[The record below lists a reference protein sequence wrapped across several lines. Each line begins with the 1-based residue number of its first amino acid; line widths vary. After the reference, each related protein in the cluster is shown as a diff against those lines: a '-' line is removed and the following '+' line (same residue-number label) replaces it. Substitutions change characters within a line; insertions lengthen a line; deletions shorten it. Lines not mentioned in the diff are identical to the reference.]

1 MVYVINQLPQNIS
14 GTSTSGDQPVY
25 FYKEQL
31 DQTQVQEITL
41 NQKWIFSSIDHAC
54 HYSYSTDH
62 PGNPL
67 PISIIVG
74 GGKATFFYLDAQQG
88 IVSKQANWIEAIPL
102 SNGLQFANIGLIVFI
117 QYGKYFYSC
126 DLSQENVV
134 ISQRTDIYNTVNGTE
149 SGTSCE
155 NCMLG
160 ILFEKYLASMGGTQ
174 RGIRFFYSYE
184 EENTFKIKFAN
195 YYNTGNRPYGYG
207 TCLVIAINQ
216 ILGGLTYYS
225 RSTGYNVLYI
235 CTEDIQNHTISVEG
249 LLQTLQS
256 SSSSSLSADDGTK
269 RRMVVWNGQLVYYAR
284 ESSTGI
290 ASSEIYAYKGSYFER
305 MGNSYNY
312 GLCFALS
319 SKEFYLYFGYS
330 TNPTVYRGTIQ
341 ISGDDLTGNLSLLYT
356 LDANS
361 IFCKIPG
368 MNAYYY
374 DGDKTNNATKPII
387 RTSYDPYATLF
398 ISPGSNINGVAV
410 KEHGV
415 TFPKSGDPI
424 TIQVSANAINFHL
437 LQDRGNGTGGML

>member
-41 NQKWIFSSIDHAC
+41 DQKWIFSSIDHAC

-102 SNGLQFANIGLIVFI
+102 SNDLQFANIGLIVFI

-134 ISQRTDIYNTVNGTE
+134 ISQRTDIYNTIDGTE
-149 SGTSCE
+149 NSTSCE

-160 ILFEKYLASMGGTQ
+160 IIFERYLASMGGTQ

-195 YYNTGNRPYGYG
+195 YYNTGNRPYGLG
-207 TCLVIAINQ
+207 TCLVIAKNKIF
-216 ILGGLTYYS
+216 GGLTTYS
-225 RSTGYNVLYI
+225 GNTGYNVLYF
-235 CTEDIQNHTISVEG
+235 CEEDTQNHVIAVNG
-249 LLQTLQS
+249 LINTVLDNK
-256 SSSSSLSADDGTK
+256 SSLPSEKTTKQLLIIWDQQLQYMVNGSGTLTSYDLFAY
-269 RRMVVWNGQLVYYAR
+269 NGA
-284 ESSTGI
+284 GI
-290 ASSEIYAYKGSYFER
+290 QKNRSGTFSYR
-305 MGNSYNY
+305 LS
-312 GLCFALS
+312 FALS
-319 SKEFYLYFGYS
+319 STQFYYYNGG
-330 TNPTVYRGTIQ
+330 TTTRTVSIGEITISNESVDGTI
-341 ISGDDLTGNLSLLYT
+341 STLYT
-356 LDANS
+356 LDTNS
-361 IFCKIPG
+361 LFCKIPG

-398 ISPGSNINGVAV
+398 ISPGSNINGIAV

-415 TFPKSGDPI
+415 TFPKSGDPL